1 MAKLTDIAKAA
12 EEYYRK
18 GNFKPDVL
26 PGCANFVSHCMQ
38 KAGGNLGIISYV
50 PHLVDRCE
58 VIPSTKFQTGD
69 LVVFKQTYDAVAPAG
84 IGKEDNM
91 THIGVM
97 VSDGFIDFGGS
108 PASVRKQP
116 LTGFWRDHIDFF
128 MRPPGF
134 DSGGNSSEIP
144 NSSIKTAKVFANDN
158 GKTLV
163 INGKSEDTH
172 QIGLYAIGKNDSFV
186 LDCNWGNDFPVLETR
201 SGGKA
206 KVLSLEVIVKYI
218 LVP

>member
-91 THIGVM
+91 THIGIIVLEPKKEYL
-97 VSDGFIDFGGS
+97 STSIIKFIDFGGS

-116 LTGFWRDHIDFF
+116 LSGFWKDHVDFF

-134 DSGGNSSEIP
+134 DSRGNSSEI
-144 NSSIKTAKVFANDN
+144 KTAKLFVNEN
-158 GKTLV
+158 GKTIV
-163 INGKSEDTH
+163 ID
-172 QIGLYAIGKNDSFV
+172 
-186 LDCNWGNDFPVLETR
+186 
-201 SGGKA
+201 GKA
-206 KVLSLEVIVKYI
+206 KNIISLEILVKYEEA
-218 LVP
+218 